1 MKRKTTIL
9 IIVAGILAGAISSWF
24 NEYNQLTVFGISIRL
39 LLAITSFVASFLM
52 SLFCSESNAKIALLI
67 SAGVLMA
74 LAGRIIFDLYI
85 DSTSHNLFPFEMLI
99 SLVVSFPCSYV
110 GSFLASLYKK
120 RKNR

>member
-1 MKRKTTIL
+1 MKSKTTIL

-39 LLAITSFVASFLM
+39 LLAITSFAASFLM
-52 SLFCSESNAKIALLI
+52 SLFYSESNAKIPLLI

-99 SLVVSFPCSYV
+99 SFSISFSCAFV

-120 RKNR
+120 KKNR